1 MDRVL
6 NKAKV
11 SLSIKSK
18 FPSGQNS
25 SRVIVCS
32 MSSSPQHLPLLL
44 LLLFFLPT
52 LTHSLCRNFCGNM
65 PVKYPFGID
74 DGCGA
79 PQFSKM
85 LNCSTDL
92 FFQTPSGTYKVQSI
106 DYDKKTMVIKSLIVG
121 SLLCVQFHFKM
132 FRTTYWELFWRE
144 STAFC
149 ENRLQSLVL
158 FSWWQNI
165 QVN

>member
-32 MSSSPQHLPLLL
+32 MSSSPQHLPL

-106 DYDKKTMVIKSLIVG
+106 DYDKKTMVIKSFIVG
-121 SLLCVQFHFKM
+121 SLLCAQFHFKM
-132 FRTTYWELFWRE
+132 FRTI
-144 STAFC
+144 
-149 ENRLQSLVL
+149 QSCFEVEVL
-158 FSWWQNI
+158 PFVRIGFSH
-165 QVN
+165 